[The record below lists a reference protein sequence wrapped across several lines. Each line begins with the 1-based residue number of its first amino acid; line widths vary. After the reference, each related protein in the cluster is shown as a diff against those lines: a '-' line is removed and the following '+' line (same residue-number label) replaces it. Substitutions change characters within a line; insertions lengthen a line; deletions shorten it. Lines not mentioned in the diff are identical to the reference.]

1 MWKSMIRME
10 RSILNEELIMQAFTN
25 TSLFT
30 KVINCMK
37 LDNLSF
43 MQFFMAVLLN
53 MIMNKMTSLYGV
65 NTGADEI

>member
-1 MWKSMIRME
+1 ME

-30 KVINCMK
+30 KFINCMK

-43 MQFFMAVLLN
+43 MQFLCMATLLN
-53 MIMNKMTSLYGV
+53 MNMNKMTSLYGV

>member
-1 MWKSMIRME
+1 ME

-30 KVINCMK
+30 KVINCMN

-43 MQFFMAVLLN
+43 MQFLCMVTLLN
-53 MIMNKMTSLYGV
+53 VNMNKMTSLYGV

>member
-1 MWKSMIRME
+1 ME

-53 MIMNKMTSLYGV
+53 MNMNKMTSLYGV
-65 NTGADEI
+65 NTGAAEI

>member
-1 MWKSMIRME
+1 ME

-43 MQFFMAVLLN
+43 MQFLWQ
-53 MIMNKMTSLYGV
+53 LYL
-65 NTGADEI
+65 T

>member
-1 MWKSMIRME
+1 ME
-10 RSILNEELIMQAFTN
+10 RSTLNEELIMQAFTN

-30 KVINCMK
+30 KVINCMN

-43 MQFFMAVLLN
+43 MQFLCMVTLLN
-53 MIMNKMTSLYGV
+53 VNMNKMTSLYGV